1 MRWLPAV
8 ACAALVAACSGNPTV
23 GEVPDDPQRT
33 TTTPVAPPTT
43 PSTPG
48 FTLIAGGDVLIHPAL
63 TEQATTDGGGKR
75 DYAPLLAGIKPVIEA
90 ADVAVCHL
98 EVPIAGPNGPFRGYP
113 KFSAPPEVVT
123 ALAATGFDT
132 CSTASNHTLDQGPAG
147 LTSTLDALDAAKIT
161 HTGAARTADEAARPL
176 IRDVAGVKVG
186 FVSFTFGLNQGT
198 ARPAGS
204 PWMTNILTPDAVR
217 AAARAAKSAGAEVV
231 VASLHWGVEGQHDP
245 SADQVRTAKAVLA
258 DSAVDLIIGHHAH
271 VVQPFERVDGKW
283 VTYGLGNMVAKHEE
297 PKGPTEEG
305 ALARF
310 HFTKSPTGWTVDRAE
325 YLPILT
331 DLGPP
336 IRLRDLTTDPQ
347 TPPTRKS
354 QALTRTDE
362 VVLSRA
368 AATAG
373 LTRP

>member
-8 ACAALVAACSGNPTV
+8 ASVLLVAACSGDPTV
-23 GEVPDDPQRT
+23 GEVPDDPQAT
-33 TTTPVAPPTT
+33 TTAPPSATP

-63 TEQATTDGGGKR
+63 TEQATADGGGKR
-75 DYAPLLAGIKPVIEA
+75 DYTQLLAGIKPAIEA

-98 EVPIAGPNGPFRGYP
+98 EVPIAGPDGPFRGYP
-113 KFSAPPEVVT
+113 KFSAPPEIVT

-132 CSTASNHTLDQGPAG
+132 CSTASNHTLDQGPTG
-147 LTSTLDALDAAKIT
+147 VIGTLDALDAAKIT

-186 FVSFTFGLNQGT
+186 FLSFTFGLNQGT

-204 PWMTNILTPDAVR
+204 PWMTNILSPEAVR
-217 AAARAAKSAGAEVV
+217 AGARAAKSAGAEVV
-231 VASLHWGVEGQHDP
+231 VASLHWGIEGKHDP
-245 SADQVRTAKAVLA
+245 SPDQLRIAKAVLA
-258 DSAVDLIIGHHAH
+258 DPAVDLIIGHHAH
-271 VVQPFERVDGKW
+271 VVQPFERIDGKW

-305 ALARF
+305 VLARF
-310 HFTKSPTGWTVDRAE
+310 HFTKSGPTWTVDRAE
-325 YLPILT
+325 YLPLLT

-336 IRLRDLTTDPQ
+336 IRLRDLTSDPAA
-347 TPPTRKS
+347 PATRKS
-354 QALTRTDE
+354 QALTRTDQA
-362 VVLSRA
+362 VLSRS